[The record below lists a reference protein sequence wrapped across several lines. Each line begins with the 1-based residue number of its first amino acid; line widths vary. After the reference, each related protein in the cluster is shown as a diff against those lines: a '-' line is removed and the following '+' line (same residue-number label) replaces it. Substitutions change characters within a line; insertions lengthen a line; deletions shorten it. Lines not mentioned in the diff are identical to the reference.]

1 MKCIVCH
8 YGEIALKGK
17 NRRFFEERLVSN
29 IRKVVPEGKV
39 SSPRGR
45 IVILTEKENT
55 EEKIK
60 KIPGINY
67 LFVAEVVSSEKDEI
81 IKKAVSLMSKGDYKT
96 FRVTVKRADK
106 SFSILSSDFA
116 SQIGAEVVKATGK
129 KVNLSNPEKTCYI
142 EITKKET
149 YIYTDKIKGLGGLP
163 IGTGGVAVSLLSG
176 GIDSPVAS
184 FRMIKRGVK
193 NIFVHFHA
201 YPTTSKQSQEKVE
214 RIVKILSGFQGES
227 VLFLVPFDEIQKE
240 VVLNTSDKTR
250 VLLYRRFMARI
261 AEVIAKKEGAKA
273 VITGESLGQVASQTV
288 ENITVMEDALS
299 LPVFRPL
306 IGHDKEEIIREAEEL
321 GSYDISILPEEDCC
335 VRFLPKNPQTKG
347 KIKEVE
353 KEEEKIDIKKMID
366 KALKGVIKK
375 VIKNEE

>member
-8 YGEIALKGK
+8 YGEIALKGR
-17 NRRFFEERLVSN
+17 NRRFFEKRLVSN
-29 IRKVVPEGKV
+29 IRKAVPDAEV

-45 IVILTEKENT
+45 IIVLSQEEQV
-55 EEKIK
+55 EEKIR

-67 LFVAEVVSSEKDEI
+67 LFIAEVVSSDADAI
-81 IKKAVSLMSKGDYKT
+81 TKKAVSLMKDGDYKS

-106 SFSILSSDFA
+106 GFPIKSSDFA
-116 SQIGAEVVKATGK
+116 CQVGGEVIKATGK
-129 KVNLSNPEKTCYI
+129 KVDLSCPEKTCFI
-142 EITKKET
+142 EIARKET
-149 YIYTDKIKGLGGLP
+149 YIYTEKIKGVGGLP
-163 IGTGGVAVSLLSG
+163 VGTSGVAVSLLSG

-214 RIVKILSGFQGES
+214 RIVKILSCYQGKS
-227 VLFLVPFDEIQKE
+227 VLFLVPFDKIQKE
-240 VVLNTSDKTR
+240 VLINTSDKTR

-261 AEVIAKKEGAKA
+261 SEKIAVQEKAKA
-273 VITGESLGQVASQTV
+273 IITGESLGQVASQTT
-288 ENITVMEDALS
+288 ENITVMEDALD

-306 IGHDKEEIIREAEEL
+306 IGCDKEEIIKEAKEVGTYE
-321 GSYDISILPEEDCC
+321 ISILPEEDCC

-347 KIKEVE
+347 KIKEIEMQERKLNVE
-353 KEEEKIDIKKMID
+353 KMID
-366 KALKGVIKK
+366 EALNKVVKK

>member
-45 IVILTEKENT
+45 IVVLTEKENT
-55 EEKIK
+55 EKKIK

-81 IKKAVSLMSKGDYKT
+81 IKKAVSLMSRGIYET
-96 FRVTVKRADK
+96 FRVTVKRSDK
-106 SFSILSSDFA
+106 SFSTSSSDFA
-116 SQIGAEVVKATGK
+116 SQIGAEVVKETGK
-129 KVNLSNPEKTCYI
+129 KVDLSNPEKTCYV

-149 YIYTDKIKGLGGLP
+149 YIYTEKIKGVGGLP

-201 YPTTSKQSQEKVE
+201 YPTTTKQSQEKVE

-250 VLLYRRFMARI
+250 ILLYRRFMARI
-261 AEVIAKKEGAKA
+261 AEVIAKREEAKA
-273 VITGESLGQVASQTV
+273 IITGESLGQVASQTV

-306 IGHDKEEIIREAEEL
+306 IGHSKEEIIKEAEEL
-321 GSYDISILPEEDCC
+321 GSYQISILPEEDCC

-353 KEEEKIDIKKMID
+353 KEERKIDTEKMID

-375 VIKNEE
+375 VIKDEE